1 LAGVVGKMVG
11 GMSRL
16 LDARITLRLPILGA
30 GALLAEGRLAQALL
44 LPLATLVVKRFDPVS
59 QVRCQ
64 R

>member
-1 LAGVVGKMVG
+1 MVG